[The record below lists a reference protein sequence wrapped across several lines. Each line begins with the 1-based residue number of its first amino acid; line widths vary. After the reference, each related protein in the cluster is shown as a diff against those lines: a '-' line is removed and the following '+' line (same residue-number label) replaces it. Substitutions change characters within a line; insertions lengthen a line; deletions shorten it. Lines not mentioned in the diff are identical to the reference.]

1 MILNQTWN
9 YKLQIVP
16 LNKEDDIDFSFKR
29 IVNGEE
35 ANDISLCSD
44 RQKDIIDIAWNLSMI
59 MTLGYG
65 KEYPVYFD
73 ETDKHFGEGHRE
85 KLITLINSQIK
96 NDHIRQI
103 FLVNHHAALSSGLV
117 NSQTICLST
126 SNISVPEV
134 YNEFTTLHYK

>member
-9 YKLQIVP
+9 YELQIVP

-44 RQKDIIDIAWNLSMI
+44 SQKDIIDIAWNLSMI

-65 KEYPVYFD
+65 KEYPVYFA
-73 ETDKHFGEGHRE
+73 ETDKHFDEGHRE